1 ERVIYKA
8 NPETLENEAI
18 MVMPPCSHLMS
29 NFDGSLMVGDG
40 CDAPVDVAD
49 AQSYDIENDPF
60 LYILNTKEKTYAK
73 LAKHS
78 TSWEVLDGDRQIT
91 HPHPSFT
98 PNDTGVLFTSDFQG
112 VPAVYIADLPDN
124 FK

>member
-1 ERVIYKA
+1 
-8 NPETLENEAI
+8 
-18 MVMPPCSHLMS
+18 
-29 NFDGSLMVGDG
+29 
-40 CDAPVDVAD
+40 D